1 MPAIEMA
8 SPESAAQAGLFL
20 GLGWLQ
26 AGRAA
31 VVPGREACQEIKSQS
46 NQEEKELGITEF
58 GFLGVSHFP
67 TNWLCCGGTQCA
79 PCCRDGHGDYRLGL
93 LILEEI

>member
-1 MPAIEMA
+1 MA

-31 VVPGREACQEIKSQS
+31 VMTGREACQERKSRS
-46 NQEEKELGITEF
+46 NQEEELGITEF

-67 TNWLCCGGTQCA
+67 TNWLCHGGTQCA
-79 PCCRDGHGDYRLGL
+79 LCC
-93 LILEEI
+93 